1 MAGGLDVSVSADIT
15 DLQSKLAVAQQV
27 LRDYQTEMKNA
38 AKVAAQSSDEQ
49 RSALTAALGQQ
60 VQQVNAAKAAVS
72 ALNQELSNKTAAQ
85 AAVQGAEQVAS
96 SHGHM
101 AGSAGVTR
109 EVLVMLHETMM
120 GNYNRLAGSTVVLA
134 ERTNLLHR
142 AIMAL
147 TGPMGAAVAGAAALA
162 GGLAY
167 LAIEAAHTE
176 SALRGVYNAAL
187 LQGRNAL
194 QAEGDTRKH
203 IETMRD
209 SGVVGHKAATEI
221 VTAIQ
226 SIPHVADDVRGKLA
240 AIAPALFEVWDRD
253 AERTAKGID
262 QAFKSIGSL
271 SAFLKENDLLVGG
284 QHAAFA
290 AAEASKDAFAAQR
303 IGVDALTARL
313 GPAFEAF
320 KKQSDASKAFAADI
334 ALAGEGALTLPSAK
348 AAMLPPIRMPALGS
362 QAEDEGTRRQTE
374 ATERYNTVA
383 RERLQIEAD
392 IGLLKQRIT
401 ASSGEEQHA
410 AMAALA
416 DAQAKLNALT
426 SASQSAA
433 YQKVGQ
439 DARDAANAAVTAAA
453 AAHKTRTQISE
464 AELIA
469 QRDVYEAA
477 SRDSTLS
484 EHQRTEAKAEATRLN
499 ISLTKEEARTAATGA
514 SDALKA
520 AIASYDQQIAAAH
533 GNAVQVIALEHD
545 KLAAIR
551 AAKGESSAIYQEALK
566 HETEAVNAAV
576 QQQFAAMESAGK
588 RRIAQVA
595 AEAKEVA
602 AYRQS
607 TKAEEIA
614 AVIQAVETEQR
625 AELQQADTVIASL
638 TEGTLAYKT
647 ATDARLRIAQQ
658 FKTELTRLHAEETAA
673 GVSSATAVM
682 RAYDHAFSGVG
693 STGTRAIEGLVTG
706 QMTFQRASG
715 MVAQSVLSGF
725 IGMTTTMVGR
735 WVAKELAQSAI
746 SSAATAQRVATEQA
760 AGNIGFGALIAR
772 WIGLEGAK
780 TTATT
785 GGAAAR
791 ATAETSGGFFSVI
804 GTMLAEW
811 LGLETAKT
819 GGTVA
824 QVGARTAI
832 EDTSAA
838 SQLVETLTTNVAGA
852 ESYAAVGAAA
862 AGSSVAAI
870 PYVGWAMAPGVA
882 AETYGVLSG
891 FAAMAS
897 LDVGTSY
904 VPSDMMAQ
912 IHRGEMVIPAFESSM
927 IRSGQATLGGGGGSS
942 SSTAVNLHYNPV
954 FQGGG
959 GSGMAAAVRQ
969 SGDDLKTYLWN
980 LTRNGTLK
988 LPGR

>member
-1 MAGGLDVSVSADIT
+1 
-15 DLQSKLAVAQQV
+15 
-27 LRDYQTEMKNA
+27 
-38 AKVAAQSSDEQ
+38 
-49 RSALTAALGQQ
+49 
-60 VQQVNAAKAAVS
+60 
-72 ALNQELSNKTAAQ
+72 
-85 AAVQGAEQVAS
+85 
-96 SHGHM
+96 M

-203 IETMRD
+203 IETMRE

-240 AIAPALFEVWDRD
+240 AIAPALFEIWDRD
-253 AERTAKGID
+253 AEKTAKGID

-348 AAMLPPIRMPALGS
+348 AATLPPIRMPALGS

-392 IGLLKQRIT
+392 IGLLKQRIM

-410 AMAALA
+410 ATAALA
-416 DAQAKLNALT
+416 DAQAKLNGLT
-426 SASQSAA
+426 SAAQSAA

-520 AIASYDQQIAAAH
+520 AIASYDQQIAAAR

-551 AAKGESSAIYQEALK
+551 AAKGESSAVYQEALK
-566 HETEAVNAAV
+566 HETEAVNTAV

-607 TKAEEIA
+607 TKADEIA
-614 AVIQAVETEQR
+614 AVIQAVEAEQR

-647 ATDARLRIAQQ
+647 ATDSRLRIAQQ

-673 GVSSATAVM
+673 GISSATAVM

-693 STGTRAIEGLVTG
+693 SSGTRAIEGLVTG

-725 IGMTTTMVGR
+725 IGMSTTMVGR
-735 WVAKELAQSAI
+735 WVASELARSSI
-746 SSAATAQRVATEQA
+746 SSAATAARVAHEQA

-772 WIGLEGAK
+772 WIGLETAK
-780 TTATT
+780 TTAT
-785 GGAAAR
+785 GAGTAAR
-791 ATAETSGGFFSVI
+791 AATETGGGFLSTI
-804 GTMLAEW
+804 GTILARW

-819 GGTVA
+819 GATVA
-824 QVGARTAI
+824 EVGVRTGTEETA
-832 EDTSAA
+832 SAA
-838 SQLVETLTTNVAGA
+838 SLVALGLTSRAQI
-852 ESYAAVGAAA
+852 AAA
-862 AGSSVAAI
+862 AAVAAAWAFADSAALG
-870 PYVGWAMAPGVA
+870 PAGLAAAPEVSATAGATVLAMATLVP
-882 AETYGVLSG
+882 
-891 FAAMAS
+891 FARGAYEIPTDMPAYIHQGEMIVPAFQAS
-897 LDVGTSY
+897 L
-904 VPSDMMAQ
+904 
-912 IHRGEMVIPAFESSM
+912 
-927 IRSGQATLGGGGGSS
+927 IRSGQATLGGGGGNS
-942 SSTAVNLHYNPV
+942 SSTAVNLHYNPI
-954 FQGGG
+954 FQGAG
-959 GSGMAAAVRQ
+959 GSGMGAAVRQ
-969 SGDDLKTYLWN
+969 SGDDLKSYLWN